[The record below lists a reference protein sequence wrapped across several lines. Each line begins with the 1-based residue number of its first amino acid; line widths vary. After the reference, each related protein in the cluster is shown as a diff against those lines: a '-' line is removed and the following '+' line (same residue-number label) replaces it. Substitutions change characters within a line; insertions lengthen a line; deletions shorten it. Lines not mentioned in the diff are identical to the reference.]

1 MIKKLL
7 KKLFGAKEPE
17 TGTRKSPAHQ
27 GAAKPE
33 AEHQEH
39 RRRGGKDK
47 DGEHP
52 TGHKHRERP
61 AAAAGRAA
69 PAASTDQGAVN
80 PARRRRGGR
89 GRGKGAAAGT
99 APTTESAN
107 ATPVQAERS
116 TRQRQTPPP
125 PRDDAGGESSQKT
138 DDGAPKRPR
147 RRRRRGGSG
156 RPKEGIIP
164 TPAVEGTT
172 PPTEIAEHGDV
183 REEEFGAEAEPEQ
196 PSVPAA
202 PPLPVAEPV
211 DREPQSR
218 GRERRPRESGPIER
232 VALPDLPPIAP
243 WTPPEDPTRFAAY
256 DLPPE
261 VQAGIADAGYT
272 ECTPVQSKVL
282 PLSLQGRDVAAQ
294 SQTGTGKTAAFLIT
308 VFSRLLRR
316 GPVNGP
322 KPRALII
329 APTRELA
336 VQIES
341 EARNM
346 GAHTGLSA
354 VAIFGGVDYEK
365 QRQALRLGA
374 DLVVG
379 TPGRLIDFL
388 KQGAWH
394 PEGVEMLVIDEADRM
409 FDMGFVQDLRYILG
423 RLPHR
428 DRRQTML
435 FSATL
440 NYSVTEVTYEYMNL
454 PAEIRATPE
463 RMTAALAEEVLHHVG
478 REEKPGLLLGIME
491 REKPER
497 TMIFTN
503 TKAEAE
509 KVAKLLEHHG
519 IRARGITGNLEQAR
533 RLKLMEEFKSGELP
547 VMVATDVASR
557 GLHIDAVSLVV
568 NWDLPQ
574 DPEDYV
580 HRIGRTARAGAAGK
594 AISLADE
601 SGALNLEAIETLI
614 GYKIPVIWHDQ
625 EHLAE
630 VRPGWREAAARE
642 RREREKELEARGIRP
657 RGPRSGPAPGRGGG
671 SGRSSRPGGGSRRRT

>member
-7 KKLFGAKEPE
+7 KKLFGAKEPAA
-17 TGTRKSPAHQ
+17 GARKSPAQ
-27 GAAKPE
+27 PGDAKPTV
-33 AEHQEH
+33 EHVEH
-39 RRRGGKDK
+39 RRHAAKAGGASA
-47 DGEHP
+47 GQQR
-52 TGHKHRERP
+52 RERAATAGGE
-61 AAAAGRAA
+61 AAAPGTGPQDAA
-69 PAASTDQGAVN
+69 K

-89 GRGKGAAAGT
+89 GRGKGGATAPAAENAAAAASPNQAERTTRRRETPLVRDAAAGG
-99 APTTESAN
+99 AEPKSD
-107 ATPVQAERS
+107 PV
-116 TRQRQTPPP
+116 
-125 PRDDAGGESSQKT
+125 
-138 DDGAPKRPR
+138 APKRAR
-147 RRRRRGGSG
+147 RRRRSGG
-156 RPKEGIIP
+156 RPKEGTAP
-164 TPAVEGTT
+164 TPGADAA
-172 PPTEIAEHGDV
+172 PPSTAAADPGGEQAPAAAAG
-183 REEEFGAEAEPEQ
+183 AEPE
-196 PSVPAA
+196 PPASPASPA
-202 PPLPVAEPV
+202 PEPV
-211 DREPQSR
+211 SQERQGR
-218 GRERRPRESGPIER
+218 VRERRPREEGPREQ
-232 VALPDLPPIAP
+232 VALPNLPPIPP
-243 WTPPEDPTRFAAY
+243 WTPPEDPTRFSAY

-261 VQAGIADAGYT
+261 VQAGITDAGYT
-272 ECTPVQSKVL
+272 ECTPVQAKVL

-316 GPVNGP
+316 GPVDGP

-341 EARNM
+341 EARSM

-394 PEGVEMLVIDEADRM
+394 TEGVEMLVIDEADRM

-454 PAEIRATPE
+454 PVEVQATPE
-463 RMTAALAEEVLHHVG
+463 RMTAALAEEVLHHVS
-478 REEKPGLLLGIME
+478 RDEKPGLLLGIME

-519 IRARGITGNLEQAR
+519 VRARGITGNLEQAR
-533 RLKLMEEFKSGELP
+533 RLKLMEEFKNGELP

-601 SGALNLEAIETLI
+601 SGALNLEAIENLI

-657 RGPRSGPAPGRGGG
+657 RSGPRSGPAPGRQGGRG
-671 SGRSSRPGGGSRRRT
+671 SSRPGGSRRRT

>member
-1 MIKKLL
+1 MLKKLL
-7 KKLFGAKEPE
+7 KKIFGAKEPE
-17 TGTRKSPAHQ
+17 SGARKSSVRP
-27 GAAKPE
+27 GAAKPA
-33 AEHQEH
+33 AEHRELPRH
-39 RRRGGKDK
+39 GGKAAELPV
-47 DGEHP
+47 EH
-52 TGHKHRERP
+52 KRRERP
-61 AAAAGRAA
+61 ATAGGESPATDAGAAK
-69 PAASTDQGAVN
+69 PA
-80 PARRRRGGR
+80 RRRGGR
-89 GRGKGAAAGT
+89 GRGQGGSTGAAPANKRSAGT
-99 APTTESAN
+99 PAQVERSQRPRETAPLRENTGGN
-107 ATPVQAERS
+107 VDQQAE
-116 TRQRQTPPP
+116 
-125 PRDDAGGESSQKT
+125 SS
-138 DDGAPKRPR
+138 APKRAR
-147 RRRRRGGSG
+147 RRRRRGGAN
-156 RPKEGIIP
+156 RPKAGGAP
-164 TPAVEGTT
+164 PA
-172 PPTEIAEHGDV
+172 PAANDAPAAAEDSDAGPEPEP
-183 REEEFGAEAEPEQ
+183 RAEPAAE
-196 PSVPAA
+196 SLAVAA
-202 PPLPVAEPV
+202 PLEQE
-211 DREPQSR
+211 RQRS
-218 GRERRPRESGPIER
+218 GRERRPREFTPHER
-232 VALPDLPPIAP
+232 VPLPDLPPIPP
-243 WTPPEDPTRFAAY
+243 WTPPQDPTRFAAY

-261 VQAGIADAGYT
+261 VQAGIGDAGYT
-272 ECTPVQSKVL
+272 ECTPVQAKVL
-282 PLSLQGRDVAAQ
+282 PLALAGRDIAAQ

-308 VFSRLLRR
+308 IFSRLLRR
-316 GPVNGP
+316 GPVDGP

-341 EARNM
+341 EARHM

-374 DLVVG
+374 DIVVG
-379 TPGRLIDFL
+379 TPGRLIDFM

-409 FDMGFVQDLRYILG
+409 FDMGFVQDLRYVLG

-463 RMTAALAEEVLHHVG
+463 RMTAERAEEVLHHVS
-478 REEKPGLLLGIME
+478 RDEKPGLLLGIMA

-533 RLKLMEEFKSGELP
+533 RLKLMEEFKSGDLP

-601 SGALNLEAIETLI
+601 SGALNLEAIESLI
-614 GYKIPVIWHDQ
+614 GYKIPVTWHEQ

-642 RREREKELEARGIRP
+642 RRERERELEARGIRT
-657 RGPRSGPAPGRGGG
+657 RPRSGPAPGRQGGRG
-671 SGRSSRPGGGSRRRT
+671 SSRPGGSRRRT

>member
-7 KKLFGAKEPE
+7 KKLFGAKESA
-17 TGTRKSPAHQ
+17 TGTGAGSGSRKSPPRP
-27 GAAKPE
+27 AAQPA
-33 AEHQEH
+33 AETKDS
-39 RRRGGKDK
+39 RRRGGGQG
-47 DGEHP
+47 GEHP
-52 TGHKHRERP
+52 AERKRREHPAVTGG
-61 AAAAGRAA
+61 AAAGKSADQDAA
-69 PAASTDQGAVN
+69 K
-80 PARRRRGGR
+80 PARRRRS
-89 GRGKGAAAGT
+89 GRGKGATTSPAAPASARAAS
-99 APTTESAN
+99 APV
-107 ATPVQAERS
+107 PAERPA
-116 TRQRQTPPP
+116 RRREAPPAHDSASGNAE
-125 PRDDAGGESSQKT
+125 RKADT
-138 DDGAPKRPR
+138 DAPKRA
-147 RRRRRGGSG
+147 RRRRRGGGSSKG
-156 RPKEGIIP
+156 GATLSPEAKD
-164 TPAVEGTT
+164 TT
-172 PPTEIAEHGDV
+172 PSTTVNGLV
-183 REEEFGAEAEPEQ
+183 GEPEH
-196 PSVPAA
+196 A
-202 PPLPVAEPV
+202 PGAVADPEPP
-211 DREPQSR
+211 RSTATGPTGPERPNR
-218 GRERRPRESGPIER
+218 GRERRPRENAPREF
-232 VALPDLPPIAP
+232 VPLPDLPPIPP
-243 WTPPEDPTRFAAY
+243 WTPPVDPTLFSSY

-261 VQAGIADAGYT
+261 VHAGIADAGYT

-316 GPVNGP
+316 GPVDGP

-341 EARNM
+341 EARSM

-394 PEGVEMLVIDEADRM
+394 TEGVEILVIDEADRM
-409 FDMGFVQDLRYILG
+409 FDMGFVQDLRFILR
-423 RLPHR
+423 RLPHY

-440 NYSVTEVTYEYMNL
+440 NYSVTEVTYEFMNL
-454 PAEIRATPE
+454 PAEVQATPE
-463 RMTAALAEEVLHHVG
+463 RITAELAEEVLHHVS
-478 REEKPGLLLGIME
+478 RQEKPGLLLGIMA

-519 IRARGITGNLEQAR
+519 VRARGITGNLEQAR
-533 RLKLMEEFKSGELP
+533 RLKLMEEFKSGDLP

-601 SGALNLEAIETLI
+601 SGALNLEAIENLI

-625 EHLAE
+625 EHLAD

-642 RREREKELEARGIRP
+642 RRERERDLEARGIRP
-657 RGPRSGPAPGRGGG
+657 RSGPRSGPAPGRQGGG
-671 SGRSSRPGGGSRRRT
+671 RSRPGGSRR

>member
-7 KKLFGAKEPE
+7 KKLFGAKKAGEGA
-17 TGTRKSPAHQ
+17 TGDSTRHD
-27 GAAKPE
+27 AAKP
-33 AEHQEH
+33 AVEHP
-39 RRRGGKDK
+39 RGRRGGPHEERRT
-47 DGEHP
+47 EH
-52 TGHKHRERP
+52 KRRERP
-61 AAAAGRAA
+61 APTGGEAAGTSPEQADA
-69 PAASTDQGAVN
+69 KPAR
-80 PARRRRGGR
+80 RRRRGGR
-89 GRGKGAAAGT
+89 GRGKGRAAAVPGAEGAAPAPVPAERVARHRNAKPPRDTIAAGADTAAAEGAPKPAHRRRRRDGGSRMASGSATAPSEAADQGGVAEPAAGT
-99 APTTESAN
+99 A
-107 ATPVQAERS
+107 
-116 TRQRQTPPP
+116 
-125 PRDDAGGESSQKT
+125 GE
-138 DDGAPKRPR
+138 
-147 RRRRRGGSG
+147 
-156 RPKEGIIP
+156 
-164 TPAVEGTT
+164 
-172 PPTEIAEHGDV
+172 
-183 REEEFGAEAEPEQ
+183 AEAP
-196 PSVPAA
+196 PA
-202 PPLPVAEPV
+202 PRPEPV
-211 DREPQSR
+211 DEARRGR
-218 GRERRPRESGPIER
+218 GRERSRRDEGHREHVP
-232 VALPDLPPIAP
+232 LPELPPIPP

-282 PLSLQGRDVAAQ
+282 PLALQGRDVAAQ

-308 VFSRLLRR
+308 IFSRLLRR
-316 GPVNGP
+316 GPVDGP

-394 PEGVEMLVIDEADRM
+394 TEGVEMLVIDEADRM

-440 NYSVTEVTYEYMNL
+440 NYSVTEVTYEFMNI

-463 RMTAALAEEVLHHVG
+463 RMTAERAEEVLHHVS
-478 REEKPGLLLGIME
+478 RDEKPGLLLGIME

-519 IRARGITGNLEQAR
+519 VRARGITGNLEQAR
-533 RLKLMEEFKSGELP
+533 RLKLMEEFKSGDLP

-557 GLHIDAVSLVV
+557 GLHIDAVSLVI

-601 SGALNLEAIETLI
+601 SGALNLEAIEKLI
-614 GYKIPVIWHDQ
+614 GYKIPVVWHDQ

-642 RREREKELEARGIRP
+642 RRERERDLEARGIRP
-657 RGPRSGPAPGRGGG
+657 RGGPRSGPAPGRRGG
-671 SGRSSRPGGGSRRRT
+671 SSRPGGSRRRG

>member
-1 MIKKLL
+1 M
-7 KKLFGAKEPE
+7 
-17 TGTRKSPAHQ
+17 
-27 GAAKPE
+27 
-33 AEHQEH
+33 
-39 RRRGGKDK
+39 
-47 DGEHP
+47 
-52 TGHKHRERP
+52 
-61 AAAAGRAA
+61 
-69 PAASTDQGAVN
+69 
-80 PARRRRGGR
+80 
-89 GRGKGAAAGT
+89 
-99 APTTESAN
+99 
-107 ATPVQAERS
+107 
-116 TRQRQTPPP
+116 
-125 PRDDAGGESSQKT
+125 
-138 DDGAPKRPR
+138 
-147 RRRRRGGSG
+147 
-156 RPKEGIIP
+156 
-164 TPAVEGTT
+164 
-172 PPTEIAEHGDV
+172 
-183 REEEFGAEAEPEQ
+183 
-196 PSVPAA
+196 
-202 PPLPVAEPV
+202 
-211 DREPQSR
+211 
-218 GRERRPRESGPIER
+218 
-232 VALPDLPPIAP
+232 
-243 WTPPEDPTRFAAY
+243 DPTLFSAY

-282 PLSLQGRDVAAQ
+282 PLALQGRDVAAQ

-308 VFSRLLRR
+308 IFSRLLRR
-316 GPVNGP
+316 GPVDGP

-394 PEGVEMLVIDEADRM
+394 TEGVEMLVIDEADRM

-454 PAEIRATPE
+454 PAEIQATPE
-463 RMTAALAEEVLHHVG
+463 RMTAELAEEVLHHVS
-478 REEKPGLLLGIME
+478 RDEKPGLLLGIME

-519 IRARGITGNLEQAR
+519 VRARGITGNLEQAR
-533 RLKLMEEFKSGELP
+533 RLKLMEEFKSGDLP

-601 SGALNLEAIETLI
+601 SGALNLEAIEKLI

-625 EHLAE
+625 DHLAE

-657 RGPRSGPAPGRGGG
+657 RSGPRSGPAPGRQRRQRPVAPRRLAPAVTGRVRALRRGSTPPLRRNVPSRGGVQ
-671 SGRSSRPGGGSRRRT
+671 PLP

>member
-7 KKLFGAKEPE
+7 KKLFGAKESE
-17 TGTRKSPAHQ
+17 TGTRKSPAPP
-27 GAAKPE
+27 GAAKPVV
-33 AEHQEH
+33 EHREH
-39 RRRGGKDK
+39 RRRGGKDA
-47 DGEHP
+47 EHP
-52 TGHKHRERP
+52 AEHKRREPP
-61 AAAAGRAA
+61 AASGGATA
-69 PAASTDQGAVN
+69 AASTDHDPAK

-89 GRGKGAAAGT
+89 GRGGAMG
-99 APTTESAN
+99 PTPATESA
-107 ATPVQAERS
+107 ATPVQAERTS
-116 TRQRQTPPP
+116 RHRVPPHP
-125 PRDDAGGESSQKT
+125 GGDAGEDTHTKA
-138 DDGAPKRPR
+138 DAGAPKRAR
-147 RRRRRGGSG
+147 RRRRRGGG
-156 RPKEGIIP
+156 NRPKEGNTPSAEGVQTRPAPAAEDLDGGREQKPPPGADP
-164 TPAVEGTT
+164 TPPAT
-172 PPTEIAEHGDV
+172 PA
-183 REEEFGAEAEPEQ
+183 AEPGDQ
-196 PSVPAA
+196 KRP
-202 PPLPVAEPV
+202 
-211 DREPQSR
+211 SR
-218 GRERRPRESGPIER
+218 GRRPREDGPRAFIP
-232 VALPDLPPIAP
+232 LPNLPPIPP
-243 WTPPEDPTRFAAY
+243 WTPPADPTRFSAY
-256 DLPPE
+256 DLPAE
-261 VQAGIADAGYT
+261 VHAGINDAGYA

-282 PLSLQGRDVAAQ
+282 PLTLQGRDVAAQ

-308 VFSRLLRR
+308 IFSRLLRR
-316 GPVNGP
+316 GPVDGTR
-322 KPRALII
+322 PRALII

-388 KQGAWH
+388 KQGVWH

-409 FDMGFVQDLRYILG
+409 FDMGFVQDLRYILQ

-454 PAEIRATPE
+454 PVEIRATPE
-463 RMTAALAEEVLHHVG
+463 RMTAELAEEVLHHVS
-478 REEKPGLLLGIME
+478 REEKPGLLLGIMD

-519 IRARGITGNLEQAR
+519 VRARGITGNLEQAR
-533 RLKLMEEFKSGELP
+533 RLKLMEEFKNGDLP

-601 SGALNLEAIETLI
+601 SGALNLEAIEKLI
-614 GYKIPVIWHDQ
+614 GYKIPVLWHDQ
-625 EHLAE
+625 DHLAA

-657 RGPRSGPAPGRGGG
+657 RSGPAPGRSGG
-671 SGRSSRPGGGSRRRT
+671 SGRSRPGGTRRR

>member
-7 KKLFGAKEPE
+7 KRLFGAKEPA
-17 TGTRKSPAHQ
+17 TGAEKSTAHH
-27 GAAKPE
+27 GGAKPT
-33 AEHQEH
+33 AAPPGH
-39 RRRGGKDK
+39 RQRGGRSDEQPPERKHSGEQK
-47 DGEHP
+47 NSSEHKRREHP
-52 TGHKHRERP
+52 
-61 AAAAGRAA
+61 AA
-69 PAASTDQGAVN
+69 PAAQSPDQDAAA
-80 PARRRRGGR
+80 PTRRRRRGGR
-89 GRGKGAAAGT
+89 GHGKGRTAAAAPGTGEVT
-99 APTTESAN
+99 APAV
-107 ATPVQAERS
+107 PAER
-116 TRQRQTPPP
+116 TERHRAVRP
-125 PRDDAGGESSQKT
+125 PRDDSSASGVVQS
-138 DDGAPKRPR
+138 DAGAPKRAR
-147 RRRRRGGSG
+147 RRRRRGGGS
-156 RPKEGIIP
+156 RPAEGGP
-164 TPAVEGTT
+164 TPPA
-172 PPTEIAEHGDV
+172 
-183 REEEFGAEAEPEQ
+183 GAEDRGG
-196 PSVPAA
+196 
-202 PPLPVAEPV
+202 
-211 DREPQSR
+211 DREPPTDVAAESAPPPEPAAEHQPSTIDPERPR
-218 GRERRPRESGPIER
+218 GRERRPREDGPRER
-232 VALPDLPPIAP
+232 VPLPELPPIPP
-243 WTPPEDPTRFAAY
+243 WTPPADPTHFSSY
-256 DLPPE
+256 DLRPE
-261 VQAGIADAGYT
+261 VRAGISDAGYT
-272 ECTPVQSKVL
+272 ECTPVQAKVL
-282 PLSLQGRDVAAQ
+282 PLSLEGRDVAAQ

-308 VFSRLLRR
+308 IFSRLLRR
-316 GPVNGP
+316 GPVDGP

-409 FDMGFVQDLRYILG
+409 FDMGFVQDLRYILQ

-440 NYSVTEVTYEYMNL
+440 NYSVTEVTYEFMNL

-463 RMTAALAEEVLHHVG
+463 RMTAALAEEVLHHVS

-519 IRARGITGNLEQAR
+519 LRARGITGNLEQAR
-533 RLKLMEEFKSGELP
+533 RLKLMEEFKNGELP

-557 GLHIDAVSLVV
+557 GLHIDAVSLVI

-601 SGALNLEAIETLI
+601 SGALNLEAIEKLI

-625 EHLAE
+625 DHLAE

-642 RREREKELEARGIRP
+642 RRERERELEARGIRTS
-657 RGPRSGPAPGRGGG
+657 RGPRSGPAPGRQGGRG
-671 SGRSSRPGGGSRRRT
+671 SRPGGTRRRG

>member
-1 MIKKLL
+1 M
-7 KKLFGAKEPE
+7 
-17 TGTRKSPAHQ
+17 
-27 GAAKPE
+27 
-33 AEHQEH
+33 
-39 RRRGGKDK
+39 
-47 DGEHP
+47 
-52 TGHKHRERP
+52 
-61 AAAAGRAA
+61 
-69 PAASTDQGAVN
+69 
-80 PARRRRGGR
+80 
-89 GRGKGAAAGT
+89 
-99 APTTESAN
+99 
-107 ATPVQAERS
+107 
-116 TRQRQTPPP
+116 
-125 PRDDAGGESSQKT
+125 
-138 DDGAPKRPR
+138 
-147 RRRRRGGSG
+147 
-156 RPKEGIIP
+156 
-164 TPAVEGTT
+164 
-172 PPTEIAEHGDV
+172 
-183 REEEFGAEAEPEQ
+183 
-196 PSVPAA
+196 
-202 PPLPVAEPV
+202 
-211 DREPQSR
+211 
-218 GRERRPRESGPIER
+218 
-232 VALPDLPPIAP
+232 
-243 WTPPEDPTRFAAY
+243 
-256 DLPPE
+256 
-261 VQAGIADAGYT
+261 QAGIADAGYT

-282 PLSLQGRDVAAQ
+282 PLALQGRDVAAQ

-308 VFSRLLRR
+308 IFSRLLRR
-316 GPVNGP
+316 GPVDGP

-388 KQGAWH
+388 KQGAWRT
-394 PEGVEMLVIDEADRM
+394 EGVEMLVIDEADRM

-463 RMTAALAEEVLHHVG
+463 RMTAALAEEVLHHVA
-478 REEKPGLLLGIME
+478 RDEKPGLLLGIME

-519 IRARGITGNLEQAR
+519 VRARGITGNLEQAR
-533 RLKLMEEFKSGELP
+533 RLKLMEEFKSGDLP

-601 SGALNLEAIETLI
+601 SGALNLEAIEKLI

-657 RGPRSGPAPGRGGG
+657 ARPPQRPGPRPSGAAAGRAPAARAGDAAAEGRSLRRAPARLSRRIVPPCTGPFDQPVALAF
-671 SGRSSRPGGGSRRRT
+671 SGRPRRRSAARPSSRAARLPTPPPARRRRAASRRRRSSPRSRRASTRRGRGSPTSPRRRRCPCR

>member
-7 KKLFGAKEPE
+7 KKLFGAKKPEP
-17 TGTRKSPAHQ
+17 GAAKDSARH
-27 GAAKPE
+27 GAAKPT
-33 AEHQEH
+33 AEHPRG
-39 RRRGGKDK
+39 RRRSGVHEER
-47 DGEHP
+47 DGEP
-52 TGHKHRERP
+52 KRRERP
-61 AAAAGRAA
+61 PAAGTEAA
-69 PAASTDQGAVN
+69 GKAPDQGAVK

-89 GRGKGAAAGT
+89 GRGKGRAAGT
-99 APTTESAN
+99 APGVAG
-107 ATPVQAERS
+107 AAPAPAQAERA
-116 TRQRQTPPP
+116 TRHRDTKPH
-125 PRDDAGGESSQKT
+125 RDDAAAGADVKAEA
-138 DDGAPKRPR
+138 GAPPQAR
-147 RRRRRGGSG
+147 RRRRRGGGG
-156 RPKEGIIP
+156 RPASGIEAP
-164 TPAVEGTT
+164 RREDEAQTDESKPA
-172 PPTEIAEHGDV
+172 A
-183 REEEFGAEAEPEQ
+183 GATSEPE
-196 PSVPAA
+196 PRPE
-202 PPLPVAEPV
+202 PRPEPV
-211 DREPQSR
+211 DAGRRDR
-218 GRERRPRESGPIER
+218 GRERRQREEGPREHVP
-232 VALPDLPPIAP
+232 LPDLPPIPP
-243 WTPPEDPTRFAAY
+243 WTPPADPTRFAAY

-272 ECTPVQSKVL
+272 ECTPVQAKVL
-282 PLSLQGRDVAAQ
+282 PLALQGRDIAAQ

-322 KPRALII
+322 KPRALVI

-341 EARNM
+341 EARSM

-394 PEGVEMLVIDEADRM
+394 TEGVEMLVIDEADRM

-463 RMTAALAEEVLHHVG
+463 RMTAERAEEVLHHVS
-478 REEKPGLLLGIME
+478 RDEKPGLLLGIME

-519 IRARGITGNLEQAR
+519 VRARGITGNLEQAR
-533 RLKLMEEFKSGELP
+533 RLKLMEEFKSGDLP

-580 HRIGRTARAGAAGK
+580 HRIGRTARAGAAGR

-601 SGALNLEAIETLI
+601 SGALNLEAIEKLI

-642 RREREKELEARGIRP
+642 RRERERELEARGIRP
-657 RGPRSGPAPGRGGG
+657 RGGPRSGPAPGRQGGG
-671 SGRSSRPGGGSRRRT
+671 RSRPGGSRRRG

>member
-7 KKLFGAKEPE
+7 KKLFGAKKPA
-17 TGTRKSPAHQ
+17 TGTPKDAVRHTAPKPA
-27 GAAKPE
+27 
-33 AEHQEH
+33 AEHQGS
-39 RRRGGKDK
+39 RRRGGST
-47 DGEHP
+47 GEH
-52 TGHKHRERP
+52 TTEHKRRERP
-61 AAAAGRAA
+61 AAAGGEATGKIPDPGTVK
-69 PAASTDQGAVN
+69 PAR
-80 PARRRRGGR
+80 RRRRGGR
-89 GRGKGAAAGT
+89 GRGKGGAPGAAGATET
-99 APTTESAN
+99 AA
-107 ATPVQAERS
+107 PVQAERS
-116 TRQRQTPPP
+116 ARDRDARP
-125 PRDDAGGESSQKT
+125 PRDNARADADTNAGA
-138 DDGAPKRPR
+138 GAPKRSR
-147 RRRRRGGSG
+147 RRRRRGSGS
-156 RPKEGIIP
+156 RPAEGNP
-164 TPAVEGTT
+164 PAPAG
-172 PPTEIAEHGDV
+172 PGD
-183 REEEFGAEAEPEQ
+183 RQGGEEEATDAGADPEPPAET
-196 PSVPAA
+196 A
-202 PPLPVAEPV
+202 PPAEPV
-211 DREPQSR
+211 DQVRPSR
-218 GRERRPRESGPIER
+218 GRERRPRSEGPAER
-232 VALPDLPPIAP
+232 VPLPDLPPIPP
-243 WTPPEDPTRFAAY
+243 WTPPKDPTRFAAY
-256 DLPPE
+256 DLPAA
-261 VQAGIADAGYT
+261 VQAGIADAGFT

-282 PLSLQGRDVAAQ
+282 PLALQGRDVAAQ

-308 VFSRLLRR
+308 IFTRLLRR
-316 GPVNGP
+316 GPVDGP

-394 PEGVEMLVIDEADRM
+394 TEGVEMLVIDEADRM
-409 FDMGFVQDLRYILG
+409 FDMGFVKDLRYILQ
-423 RLPHR
+423 RLPHY

-454 PAEIRATPE
+454 PAEVRATPE
-463 RMTAALAEEVLHHVG
+463 RMTAALAEEVLHHVS
-478 REEKPGLLLGIME
+478 RDEKPGLLLGIMD

-519 IRARGITGNLEQAR
+519 VRARGITGNLEQTR

-601 SGALNLEAIETLI
+601 SGALNLEAIEKLI

-642 RREREKELEARGIRP
+642 RRERERELEARGIRP
-657 RGPRSGPAPGRGGG
+657 RSGPAPGRRGGG
-671 SGRSSRPGGGSRRRT
+671 GPRSGGSRTGGARRR

>member
-7 KKLFGAKEPE
+7 KKLFGAKVPE
-17 TGTRKSPAHQ
+17 TGARKGPAHPV
-27 GAAKPE
+27 AAKPA
-33 AEHQEH
+33 AEHQE
-39 RRRGGKDK
+39 RRRHGGKA
-47 DGEHP
+47 EEQP
-52 TGHKHRERP
+52 AGHKRRERP
-61 AAAAGRAA
+61 AASGGEAAA
-69 PAASTDQGAVN
+69 PGAEQGPAK

-89 GRGKGAAAGT
+89 GRGKGGT
-99 APTTESAN
+99 TGPAPATDRTA
-107 ATPVQAERS
+107 ATPTQAERAP
-116 TRQRQTPPP
+116 RQRETPP
-125 PRDDAGGESSQKT
+125 PRDAAGAGADPKSDTPTDAGT
-138 DDGAPKRPR
+138 DAGAPKRAR
-147 RRRRRGGSG
+147 RRRRRGGS
-156 RPKEGIIP
+156 RPKEGS
-164 TPAVEGTT
+164 TPAPGEEGTA
-172 PPTEIAEHGDV
+172 P
-183 REEEFGAEAEPEQ
+183 EAEEAADVSELETGAPADAE
-196 PSVPAA
+196 PPPPAA
-202 PPLPVAEPV
+202 EEPV
-211 DREPQSR
+211 DQQRQSS
-218 GRERRPRESGPIER
+218 GRERRPRETGPREHIP
-232 VALPDLPPIAP
+232 LPDLPPIPP
-243 WTPPEDPTRFAAY
+243 WTPPDDPTRFSAY

-261 VQAGIADAGYT
+261 VQAGINDAGYT

-308 VFSRLLRR
+308 IFSRLLQR
-316 GPVNGP
+316 GPVDGP

-394 PEGVEMLVIDEADRM
+394 TEGVEMLVIDEADRM

-463 RMTAALAEEVLHHVG
+463 RMTAALAEEVLHHVS

-519 IRARGITGNLEQAR
+519 VRARGITGNLEQAR
-533 RLKLMEEFKSGELP
+533 RLKLMEEFKNGELP

-601 SGALNLEAIETLI
+601 SGALNLEAIESLI

-657 RGPRSGPAPGRGGG
+657 SRGPRSGPAPGRQGGG
-671 SGRSSRPGGGSRRRT
+671 GRSRPGGSRRR

>member
-7 KKLFGAKEPE
+7 KKIFGAKDTKVE
-17 TGTRKSPAHQ
+17 
-27 GAAKPE
+27 AAKGPVRHGKE
-33 AEHQEH
+33 ETAAERHE
-39 RRRGGKDK
+39 RPRRGGQHAAAHAT
-47 DGEHP
+47 EP
-52 TGHKHRERP
+52 QRRERP
-61 AAAAGRAA
+61 APAEAGAADRGPEGAKPGR
-69 PAASTDQGAVN
+69 
-80 PARRRRGGR
+80 RRRRGGR
-89 GRGKGAAAGT
+89 GRGRGAGAAGT
-99 APTTESAN
+99 APPSQ
-107 ATPVQAERS
+107 PVEAERVE
-116 TRQRQTPPP
+116 RKRPAPAPPP
-125 PRDDAGGESSQKT
+125 DAGGEAT
-138 DDGAPKRPR
+138 PAR
-147 RRRRRGGSG
+147 RRRRRSRKPGPAGESAPPAPPAPAAEAPAAEAGGD
-156 RPKEGIIP
+156 
-164 TPAVEGTT
+164 A
-172 PPTEIAEHGDV
+172 
-183 REEEFGAEAEPEQ
+183 GAEGEPASAPETEPRAEG
-196 PSVPAA
+196 
-202 PPLPVAEPV
+202 
-211 DREPQSR
+211 RR
-218 GRERRPRESGPIER
+218 GGGRERRPREEAPLER
-232 VALPDLPPIAP
+232 IPLPELPPIAP
-243 WTPPEDPTRFAAY
+243 WHPPEDPTRFAAY

-261 VQAGIADAGYT
+261 VQAGISEAGYT
-272 ECTPVQSKVL
+272 ECTPVQAKVL
-282 PLSLQGRDVAAQ
+282 PLTLQGRDVAAQ

-308 VFSRLLRR
+308 IFTRLLRR
-316 GPVNGP
+316 GPVDGP
-322 KPRALII
+322 KPRALVI

-341 EARNM
+341 EARQM

-379 TPGRLIDFL
+379 TPGRLIDYL
-388 KQGAWH
+388 KQGAWR
-394 PEGVEMLVIDEADRM
+394 PEGVEILVIDEADRM
-409 FDMGFVQDLRYILG
+409 FDMGFVRDLRYILQ

-454 PAEIRATPE
+454 PEEIRATPE
-463 RMTAALAEEVLHHVG
+463 RMTAERAEEVLHHVA
-478 REEKPGLLLGIME
+478 REEKPGLLLGIMD

-519 IRARGITGNLEQAR
+519 VRARGITGNLEQAR

-580 HRIGRTARAGAAGK
+580 HRIGRTARAGATGR

-601 SGALNLEAIETLI
+601 SGALNLEAIEKLI
-614 GYKIPVIWHDQ
+614 GYKIPVVWHDK

-642 RREREKELEARGIRP
+642 RRERERELEARGIRP
-657 RGPRSGPAPGRGGG
+657 RRSSSGGG
-671 SGRSSRPGGGSRRRT
+671 RTGGRPRPGSSRRRP

>member
-7 KKLFGAKEPE
+7 KKLFGAKQPE
-17 TGTRKSPAHQ
+17 TGSTREAARRGDDKPAAERPEHQ
-27 GAAKPE
+27 RRGARR
-33 AEHQEH
+33 AEHP
-39 RRRGGKDK
+39 KDQPARQR
-47 DGEHP
+47 DG
-52 TGHKHRERP
+52 
-61 AAAAGRAA
+61 AAAAASAA
-69 PAASTDQGAVN
+69 PEDAGK
-80 PARRRRGGR
+80 PARRRRRGGR
-89 GRGKGAAAGT
+89 GRGKGGTTRPAPGADGAAPVRAERAVRQQAAPDPRETKAAG
-99 APTTESAN
+99 
-107 ATPVQAERS
+107 
-116 TRQRQTPPP
+116 
-125 PRDDAGGESSQKT
+125 GGAQPDE
-138 DDGAPKRPR
+138 GAPKSPR
-147 RRRRRGGSG
+147 RRRRRGGG
-156 RPKEGIIP
+156 KRPAEGSA
-164 TPAVEGTT
+164 PA
-172 PPTEIAEHGDV
+172 AAAASDL
-183 REEEFGAEAEPEQ
+183 EETRQPAAEAEGDQDLPPE
-196 PSVPAA
+196 PAPEA
-202 PPLPVAEPV
+202 D
-211 DREPQSR
+211 DREPRSDHA
-218 GRERRPRESGPIER
+218 RERRRRDGGAVER
-232 VALPDLPPIAP
+232 PPLPDLPPIPP
-243 WTPPEDPTRFAAY
+243 WTPPQDPTRFAAY

-261 VQAGIADAGYT
+261 VQAGIRDAGYT
-272 ECTPVQSKVL
+272 ECTPVQAKVL
-282 PLSLQGRDVAAQ
+282 PLALQGRDIAAQ

-316 GPVNGP
+316 GPVDGP

-374 DLVVG
+374 DIVVG

-394 PEGVEMLVIDEADRM
+394 TEGVEILVIDEADRM

-454 PAEIRATPE
+454 PEEIRATPE
-463 RMTAALAEEVLHHVG
+463 RMTAERAEEVLFHVA
-478 REEKPGLLLGIME
+478 RDEKPGLLLGIME

-503 TKAEAE
+503 TKIEAE

-557 GLHIDAVSLVV
+557 GLHIEAVALVV

-580 HRIGRTARAGAAGK
+580 HRIGRTARAGATGK

-601 SGALNLEAIETLI
+601 SGALNLEAIEKLI
-614 GYKIPVIWHDQ
+614 GYKIPVVWHDQ
-625 EHLAE
+625 DHLAE

-642 RREREKELEARGIRP
+642 RRERERELEARGIRP
-657 RGPRSGPAPGRGGG
+657 RGGLRSGPAPGRAGG
-671 SGRSSRPGGGSRRRT
+671 SGRRPGGPRRRG